1 MADDL
6 ERLVAEIPAELK
18 DLVDADRR
26 TNREVVE
33 AALWTEFGGRRES
46 AIKRRIDE
54 KSKRIEQTEKER
66 KNRLTELEKLKD
78 ERDALEAQLET
89 VKEKDAKDHRELQD
103 ALNKIKDAP
112 RDPENPAVKRQA
124 ERVGMEPQEL
134 LDELPDDNGM
144 TGMSSL

>member
-1 MADDL
+1 MTDDL

-54 KSKRIEQTEKER
+54 KSKRIEQTDKER
-66 KNRLTELEKLKD
+66 KNRLTELEQLKD

-103 ALNKIKDAP
+103 ALDKIKDAP

-124 ERVGMEPQEL
+124 ERVGMVPQEL
-134 LDELPDDNGM
+134 LDELPDDNGT

>member
-1 MADDL
+1 MTDDL

-54 KSKRIEQTEKER
+54 KSKRIEQTDKER
-66 KNRLTELEKLKD
+66 KNRLTELEQLKD

-103 ALNKIKDAP
+103 ALDKIKDAP
-112 RDPENPAVKRQA
+112 RDAENPAVKRQA

-134 LDELPDDNGM
+134 LDELPDDNGT